1 MTNSYSIDLH
11 QDHFG
16 SHSAAFVHH
25 KWAIVDGKCGIVK
38 SRYSLKVVSLPQHL
52 KLTNFVNAKIKSSA
66 GKFKFLDNNPTC
78 WTFVFMDDVYKM
90 GVHDD

>member
-25 KWAIVDGKCGIVK
+25 TWAIVDGESEIVK
-38 SRYSLKVVSLPQHL
+38 SRSSFKVISRAQHR
-52 KLTNFVNAKIKSSA
+52 KLTNFVNARLDDGA
-66 GKFKFLDNNPTC
+66 GKFKFYRDNPVC
-78 WTFVFMDDVYKM
+78 WTFAFMDDVYKM
-90 GVHDD
+90 GVSDD